1 MVSDVLPLHHMDN
14 LQNMLQDH
22 QANIRTQI
30 SLTRSIKKA
39 IEVKARILGES
50 LSEYLRK
57 AALIRLASEEEEERE
72 LKTLARNFVGG
83 SSWNKNHTNWTTRK
97 SVKEWK
103 VKIRHE
109 W

>member
-1 MVSDVLPLHHMDN
+1 
-14 LQNMLQDH
+14 MLQDH

-30 SLTRSIKKA
+30 SLTRAIKKA
-39 IEVKARILGES
+39 IEIKARLLGES

-57 AALIRLASEEEEERE
+57 AALIRLASEEEEEKE

-83 SSWNKNHTNWTTRK
+83 SSWVKNHTNWATKK
-97 SVKEWK
+97 SAKPWSK
-103 VKIRHE
+103 KIRNE

>member
-1 MVSDVLPLHHMDN
+1 
-14 LQNMLQDH
+14 MLQDQ

-30 SLTRSIKKA
+30 SLTRAIKKA
-39 IEVKARILGES
+39 IEVKARLLGES

-57 AALIRLASEEEEERE
+57 AALIRLASEEEEEKE

-83 SSWNKNHTNWTTRK
+83 TRWNKKQTHWATAK
-97 SVKEWK
+97 SVKKWK
-103 VKIRHE
+103 VAIRNE